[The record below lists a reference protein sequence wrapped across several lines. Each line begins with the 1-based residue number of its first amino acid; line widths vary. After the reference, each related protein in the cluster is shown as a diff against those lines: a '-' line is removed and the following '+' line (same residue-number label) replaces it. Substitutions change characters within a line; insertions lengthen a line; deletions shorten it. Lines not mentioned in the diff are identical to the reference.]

1 MANNKLIVQH
11 RRGTAE
17 QWESSGIVPYDGEIV
32 VHECAD
38 GTFKTKIGDGVNTF
52 PNLPYQNLD
61 KEIAELKQYVDGKG
75 STYAAYT
82 SKNKRIKYNS
92 TGESYVNYWT
102 RSADIGSVNN
112 FHCVYNNGAIS
123 SFGADFPMGVAFG
136 FCI

>member
-1 MANNKLIVQH
+1 MQTGLLRQ
-11 RRGTAE
+11 
-17 QWESSGIVPYDGEIV
+17 
-32 VHECAD
+32 
-38 GTFKTKIGDGVNTF
+38 KIGDGVNTF